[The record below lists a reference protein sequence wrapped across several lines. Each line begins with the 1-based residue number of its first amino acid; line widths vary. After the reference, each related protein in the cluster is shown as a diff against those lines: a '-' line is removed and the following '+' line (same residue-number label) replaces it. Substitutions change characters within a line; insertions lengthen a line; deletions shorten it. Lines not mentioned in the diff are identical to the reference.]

1 MVNPTPDPKR
11 TDVSPTEIPP
21 HPEEPVPATKA
32 AGRTIVN
39 SDDVKA
45 RELER
50 HIGKTLDE
58 PLVGLSLSGGG
69 IRSATFGLGIVQ
81 ALHSLEVFRHVDYVS
96 SVSGGGYLGAWLQAA
111 TARGRRQNA
120 LSVDGQEPH
129 DVRFLRAYSNYLT
142 PRLGLFSGDTWA
154 AVGTTLRNL
163 ILNLSVLSLS
173 LLAPLYLP
181 WIGAL
186 MFWRVVPDEPSAVR
200 VLVTAGILLAVTVA
214 VSTLNMARPLK
225 DGTWSKAGCFQA
237 STWQVHALVVTP
249 ALIAAGLIGTVA
261 WAWARHGWLA
271 GSTHLWSVVVR
282 GAVAYGALWFLGA
295 VVGYFIGA
303 WRSRKAGST
312 WNASRR
318 NPETPRGDL
327 LKAAGALWVLVLTAM
342 VAGGIGTFVMGVS
355 SQALI
360 AICGGHDWLKGLL
373 LFPIGVLSLLLCGMI
388 HIGLAGTRLSDET
401 REWWGRVGGTQ
412 ILLTGLLTVLTV
424 LALAGPH
431 LFSAIAG
438 QARKIQVDP
447 AVATSIL
454 GAIWAAITGAGV
466 FAGHSNRTANGG
478 GSGLLERVGRVA
490 PMVFVFGYLLILAA
504 LLQTSI
510 PHWFMKSSSDGVSI
524 QSFTLDEVERSL
536 STMTAAAGAIPW
548 EGATGWCRDSADA
561 QGVISAALTPGARPT
576 TQYELSLLLMF
587 ALTSLLSWVV
597 SRRVDLNEFS
607 LHALYRNRLVR
618 CYLGASNEKR
628 TAHPFTGFDPNDDLP
643 LAPADAT
650 HLGLGLLSHPPE
662 ISAADQTAHIR
673 PYPLFNV
680 ALNLV
685 GGKNLAWQQRKA
697 ASFILSPEFCGF
709 EYRVDED
716 NEQERKE
723 EREAGDSVPKGPMFR
738 SAYAPTVDHA
748 GDRTSLTVG
757 LATATSGAAASPNQ
771 GYHTSPTLA
780 FLMTIFNVRL
790 GRWLRNP
797 RWREVWTDGQ
807 TGLSLREFLSELLGM
822 TTDDRAWVYLSDG
835 GHFENLGVYE
845 LVRRRCR
852 FIIASDAGQDGHVTF
867 EDLGNAIE
875 KCRADFGVDIE
886 IDLDTIRMAADE
898 RFSRWHCAIGTIR
911 YDRQNPREAAGTLLY
926 IKSSLTGDE
935 SADVLRYASLH
946 PAFPH
951 ESTADQFFD
960 ESQFESYRALGY
972 HIGCTI
978 LSATA
983 EKSELAAMSAVEL
996 FTALRQ
1002 HWTLSAPAPQDA
1014 VRKYSSALSDIWTTV
1029 RSTAE
1034 LAFLDEQMF
1043 PEWTRLL
1050 VTGMPLDPI
1059 AAASPG
1065 ARPQVN
1071 YWLPKSAEERRAGFY
1086 VCNQML
1092 HLMEDVYLEFKLD
1105 EQYDHI
1111 DNRGWMNLFQHWTWS
1126 GMLVATWAITGSTY
1140 NPRFQRFCLRRLD
1153 LRTGRPYVVSQTTI
1167 ELPLPADWQGTDAH
1181 KRAELM
1187 LSLQDYTGLN
1197 FWEATLVDRFLMT
1210 SASTRPL
1217 RLVPVRVMV
1226 ESPRRSDGNALDFN
1240 VGYLIAEIDWDG
1252 RLFTLHH
1259 MRIQNHLRKMGLARA
1274 ALGMIENAPPE
1285 GWGMTLDVMEPD
1297 VPTTP
1302 SDGVST
1308 DEALPSPASTLRVQR
1323 IVKSLPR
1330 SASVRNAPTSA

>member
-1 MVNPTPDPKR
+1 MATVNPTPESKR

-21 HPEEPVPATKA
+21 HPEEHVPAAKA
-32 AGRTIVN
+32 EGQTVIS

-45 RELER
+45 RELAR

-58 PLVGLSLSGGG
+58 PLVGLTLSGGG
-69 IRSATFGLGIVQ
+69 IRSATFGLGILQ
-81 ALHSLEVFRHVDYVS
+81 ALHSLDVFRHIDYVS

-120 LSVDGQEPH
+120 LAVDGQEPH

-154 AVGTTLRNL
+154 AVGTSLRNL

-186 MFWRVVPDEPSAVR
+186 VFWRLVPHEPSAVSA
-200 VLVTAGILLAVTVA
+200 LVIAGILLAVTVA

-225 DGTWSKAGCFQA
+225 DGTWSKTGGFQA
-237 STWQVHALVVTP
+237 SPWQVHVLVVTP
-249 ALIAAGLIGTVA
+249 ALIAAGLISTVA

-271 GSTHLWSVVVR
+271 SNSHLWSVVVM
-282 GAVAYGALWFLGA
+282 GGIAYGAIWLLGA

-303 WRSRKAGST
+303 KRSAKAGST
-312 WNASRR
+312 SDARR
-318 NPETPRGDL
+318 QNREAARGDL
-327 LKAAGALWVLVLTAM
+327 LKAADALWVLVLTATI
-342 VAGGIGTFVMGVS
+342 AGAIGTFVLGVS

-360 AICGGHDWLKGLL
+360 ATSDDWLRGML
-373 LFPIGVLSLLLCGMI
+373 LFPIAVLSLLFCVTV

-412 ILLTGLLTVLTV
+412 ILLTLLLTVLTI

-431 LFSAIAG
+431 LFSAIEI
-438 QARKIQVDP
+438 QARKIRIDP
-447 AVATSIL
+447 TVATSIL

-466 FAGHSNRTANGG
+466 FAGHSTRTADGE
-478 GSGLLERVGRVA
+478 GSGLLERVGRIA
-490 PMVFVFGYLLILAA
+490 PMVFVLGYLLILAA
-504 LLQTSI
+504 VLQTLV
-510 PHWFMKSSSDGVSI
+510 PHLIVTSTSDRRR
-524 QSFTLDEVERSL
+524 SFTLSEVERSL
-536 STMTAAAGAIPW
+536 SSMTAAAGRSRW
-548 EGATGWCRDSADA
+548 DGASGSSQDSAVA
-561 QGVISAALTPGARPT
+561 QAVTSPAPERDGSAA

-587 ALTSLLSWVV
+587 AATSLLAWVV

-650 HLGLGLLSHPPE
+650 HRGLGVLTHPLE
-662 ISAADQTAHIR
+662 SGAVDQTARIR

-723 EREAGDSVPKGPMFR
+723 GREAGDLVPKGPVFR

-797 RWREVWTDGQ
+797 RWRTVWTDGR

-875 KCRADFGVDIE
+875 KCRADFGVDIQ
-886 IDLDTIRMAADE
+886 IDLDTIRLAAGE
-898 RFSRWHCAIGTIR
+898 RFSHWHCAIGTIR

-935 SADVLRYASLH
+935 PADVLRYASLH

-951 ESTADQFFD
+951 ESTSDQFFD

-972 HIGCTI
+972 HVGCTI

-983 EKSELAAMSAVEL
+983 EKDELGTMSAVEL

-1014 VRKYSSALSDIWTTV
+1014 ARKYSSALSDIWTTV
-1029 RSTAE
+1029 RSTPE

-1043 PEWTRLL
+1043 PEWTSLL
-1050 VTGMPLDPI
+1050 ATGMPLDPI

-1092 HLMEDVYLEFKLD
+1092 QLMEDVYLEFKLD

-1140 NPRFQRFCLRRLD
+1140 DPRFQRFCLRRLD
-1153 LRTGRPYVVSQTTI
+1153 LRTGRPYVASQTTI
-1167 ELPLPADWQGTDAH
+1167 ELPRPANWQATDAH
-1181 KRAELM
+1181 KRAELT
-1187 LSLQDYTGLN
+1187 LSMQDYTGLN
-1197 FWEATLVDRFLMT
+1197 FWEATLVDRFLMASG
-1210 SASTRPL
+1210 SARPL
-1217 RLVPVRVMV
+1217 QLVPVRVVV

-1259 MRIQNHLRKMGLARA
+1259 IRIQNHLRKMGLARA
-1274 ALGMIENAPPE
+1274 ALGMIEQATPE
-1285 GWGMTLDVMEPD
+1285 GWGMTLDVAEPE

-1308 DEALPSPASTLRVQR
+1308 NEALPSPASALRVQR

-1330 SASVRNAPTSA
+1330 SAASARNARTSV